1 MSQLYPF
8 CPLLCGQRTNS
19 LLEHIEICKN
29 KSFLNIKYFQCPY
42 NPIHIFGIKAYEKH
56 IKNCPDL
63 KNKIKEDKSLEKS
76 IENENKEKKGKI
88 FDNEKDKM
96 IETENKETLT
106 NEEELLIFEDGIENE
121 EKEEIKTK
129 NEKNNIRKRSIYR
142 SNTSTFSNKY
152 NKNISLTEIFS
163 ENERKLKRKNSDSL
177 DKYKEHIKEHSNLL
191 NDEFDIL
198 KENLSK
204 VTPMSERGFRTPEK
218 KIFSSSNLKMKGI
231 LKNKFENYEEN
242 NLIRKCASFERKKPE
257 SNPSSFRNNINSS
270 TNLSFRYCDEENS
283 VSSFIDSEISEEE
296 NILKRKKQRRLSCKT
311 VSFKGFVKVFVFNGN
326 NGNSNSNN
334 NQSKI
339 QHKRSGFSKFS
350 NINNTKDESKELKEV
365 YMKVL

>member
-29 KSFLNIKYFQCPY
+29 KSFLNVKYFQCPY
-42 NPIHIFGIKAYEKH
+42 NQIHIFGMKAYEKH

-63 KNKIKEDKSLEKS
+63 KNKTKEDKNLEKS
-76 IENENKEKKGKI
+76 IENENKEKEKM
-88 FDNEKDKM
+88 FDNEKKEKM
-96 IETENKETLT
+96 IETEKKEILT
-106 NEEELLIFEDGIENE
+106 NEDELLIFEDGIENE
-121 EKEEIKTK
+121 EKEEIKTG
-129 NEKNNIRKRSIYR
+129 NDKNNIRKRGIHR

-152 NKNISLTEIFS
+152 NKNSNLTEIFP
-163 ENERKLKRKNSDSL
+163 ENERKLKRENSDSL

-204 VTPMSERGFRTPEK
+204 VNPISERGILTPEK
-218 KIFSSSNLKMKGI
+218 KKNSFSNLKMKGI
-231 LKNKFENYEEN
+231 LKNKFETYEEN

-257 SNPSSFRNNINSS
+257 SNPSSFRNNLNNSP
-270 TNLSFRYCDEENS
+270 NLSFKNCDEENS

-296 NILKRKKQRRLSCKT
+296 NIFKRKKQRRLSCKT

-326 NGNSNSNN
+326 NDNSNSNN